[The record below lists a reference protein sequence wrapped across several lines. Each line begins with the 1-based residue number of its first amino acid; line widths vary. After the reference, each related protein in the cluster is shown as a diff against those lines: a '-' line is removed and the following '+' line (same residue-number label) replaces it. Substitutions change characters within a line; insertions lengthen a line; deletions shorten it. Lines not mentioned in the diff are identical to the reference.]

1 MLDSPARKQ
10 FVFVYG
16 TLKRGFP
23 NHHLMPDADY
33 KGACRTSGRVPL
45 VIAGPWYT
53 PILIAESGGHRVT
66 GELYGVDD
74 DGLAYLDDLEGVGR
88 PFGFDRIQLE
98 VQLANS
104 WTVAS
109 AYAKP
114 RDRIDI
120 IHSEPL
126 AEYHLDPR
134 YVPGNQRDQPNSGFG
149 SPGPD

>member
-1 MLDSPARKQ
+1 MPDSAPLTQ

-23 NHHLMPDADY
+23 NHHLMPKAAFVGPCGTFD
-33 KGACRTSGRVPL
+33 KIPL

-53 PILIAESGGHRVT
+53 PTLIPESGGHKVT

-74 DGLAYLDDLEGVGR
+74 AGLAYLDDLEGVGR
-88 PFGFDRIQLE
+88 PHGFDRIQLE
-98 VQLANS
+98 VHLADS
-104 WTVAS
+104 STVAS
-109 AYAKP
+109 AYTKP

-134 YVPGNQRDQPNSGFG
+134 YVPGDQRDQPNSGFG
-149 SPGPD
+149 AKGLR